1 VYYTRIVGG
10 ATIHM
15 ADDKTAVVQFKIRE
29 WEYLF
34 LLRLRQL
41 SNQAG
46 EEGQYRLELELSKN
60 TIQITNQQKITR
72 ESFTLLA

>member
-1 VYYTRIVGG
+1 
-10 ATIHM
+10 M
-15 ADDKTAVVQFKIRE
+15 ADVNTDKTAVVQFKIRE

-46 EEGQYRLELELSKN
+46 DDQYRLELELSKN
-60 TIQITNQQKITR
+60 TIQITNQQKISR
-72 ESFTLLA
+72 ESFTLTA